1 MRNEDEVLVQLA
13 TRVPRDLHR
22 EIKLHCV
29 GLGISVMEF
38 VEAAL
43 TAALQRGRKRPTK
56 GLARSRKR

>member
-29 GLGISVMEF
+29 GTGISVMEF

-43 TAALQRGRKRPTK
+43 AAALQRGRKRPTK
-56 GLARSRKR
+56 SLARSRKR

>member
-1 MRNEDEVLVQLA
+1 MHKEDEVLVQLA

-29 GLGISVMEF
+29 GTGISVMDF

-43 TAALQRGRKRPTK
+43 TTALQRGRKRTT
-56 GLARSRKR
+56 RSPAKPRKR